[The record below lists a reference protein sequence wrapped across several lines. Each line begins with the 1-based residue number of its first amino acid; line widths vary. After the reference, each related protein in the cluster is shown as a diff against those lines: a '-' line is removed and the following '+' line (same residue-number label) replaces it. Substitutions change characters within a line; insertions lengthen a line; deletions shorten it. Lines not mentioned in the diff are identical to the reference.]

1 MELNTNSKVEISIV
15 VSAFNE
21 SEVIERFFDV
31 LEPIVIQSG
40 RKYEIIFV
48 NDGSSDN
55 TIELLR
61 KIAEKKQ
68 AVKIISF
75 SRNFGHEAAMLAGLD
90 HASGKYAICM
100 DADLQNPPEMI
111 PQMISASEQ
120 GFDIVLMKRLS
131 RDDAGFFSKLFSG
144 FFYRLI
150 NFISPVKFEQ
160 NSSDFFLVTEKVRK
174 VLVNSFR
181 ERTRFLRGFIQLV
194 GFKRTFIEYA
204 APSRFAGKSKYSV
217 RKLFKLSINAIASFS
232 EKPLDIGIFAG
243 LIVGLVS
250 MIIGIYSIVMYFIDQ
265 PVSGYTTIV
274 VLVSFLFSVN
284 FLIIGIMGKYLAF
297 LFNEIKGRPIYI
309 VDEIIE
315 SDNSKTDI

>member
-1 MELNTNSKVEISIV
+1 MEVNTNSKTEISIV
-15 VSAFNE
+15 VSVFNE

-31 LEPIVIQSG
+31 LEPVMLQVG

-48 NDGSSDN
+48 NDGSTDN
-55 TIELLR
+55 TFELLR

-68 AVKIISF
+68 YVKIISF

-90 HASGKYAICM
+90 YATGAHTICM

-111 PQMISASEQ
+111 PQMISSSEQ

-131 RDDAGFFSKLFSG
+131 RDDAGFFSRIFSA
-144 FFYRLI
+144 FFYKLI

-194 GFKRTFIEYA
+194 GFRKTFIEYS

-217 RKLFKLSINAIASFS
+217 RKLFKLSVNAIASFS
-232 EKPLDIGIFAG
+232 EKPLDLGIFAG

-250 MIIGIYSIVMYFIDQ
+250 MIVGIYSIVMYFIDE

-284 FLIIGIMGKYLAF
+284 LLIMGIMGKYLAF

-309 VDEIIE
+309 VDEIVE
-315 SDNSKTDI
+315 SDNAKI